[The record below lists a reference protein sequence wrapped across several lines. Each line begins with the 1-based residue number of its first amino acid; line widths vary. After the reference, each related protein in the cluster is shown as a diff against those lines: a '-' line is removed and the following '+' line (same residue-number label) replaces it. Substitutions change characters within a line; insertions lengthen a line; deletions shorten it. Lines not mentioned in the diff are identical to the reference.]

1 MLYPEIPKSKHKPT
15 YIGGGIFALLLG
27 APCLVLFLP
36 PFLLSFG
43 IVVWDWNNLG
53 LNADYLHFAVQWGGY
68 LVLPALLLL
77 VNLVGLFI
85 GRSRSSFFF
94 KLSGLLFVASFFVKY
109 GLWFLGSIGSLD
121 IITLSIAIAGALSL
135 VLGFIF
141 RFLPSERENPNRAPS
156 FLMFYA
162 VFWLLVAGIELL
174 ASNVSLGGLSTSLT
188 WFFPEMLGLF
198 GVVGG
203 LWMISTARRRQEN
216 VGETVQET
224 ASGYYPGSPTGGY
237 APQPAPMPQN
247 NAINSKLNSAEP
259 AKPATV
265 KTTKGTASNLSAEAP
280 SKTAPKATQAVP
292 PQQGN
297 IAPKPVPTTS
307 APNGQRAPGFVP
319 PFPPGGLPPRM
330 PNLPPRMPNLPPKT
344 PPKKQGEK

>member
-1 MLYPEIPKSKHKPT
+1 MLYPEIPKSKNKPT

-43 IVVWDWNNLG
+43 IVVWDWNNIG
-53 LNADYLHFAVQWGGY
+53 LNADYLQFAVQWGGY
-68 LVLPALLLL
+68 LVIPALLLI

-109 GLWFLGSIGSLD
+109 GLWFLGSLD
-121 IITLSIAIAGALSL
+121 FLNIITLVAAGTGAVSL
-135 VLGFIF
+135 ILAFVF
-141 RFLPSERENPNRAPS
+141 RFLPSERENPNRATS

-162 VFWLLVAGIELL
+162 VFWLVVAGIELL
-174 ASNVSLGGLSTSLT
+174 ASNVAIAGLSASLT

-203 LWMISTARRRQEN
+203 LWMISTARRRQEK
-216 VGETVQET
+216 VGEPV
-224 ASGYYPGSPTGGY
+224 SGDYPGLPMGGY

-259 AKPATV
+259 AKPTTV
-265 KTTKGTASNLSAEAP
+265 KTTKGTASNLSAAAP
-280 SKTAPKATQAVP
+280 SKTAPKAAQTVP
-292 PQQGN
+292 PQQEN

-307 APNGQRAPGFVP
+307 APNGQRVPGFVP

-330 PNLPPRMPNLPPKT
+330 PNLPPKI